1 MPNYQVITRER
12 HGAKRWLRYTG
23 YAFAM
28 HEAVLPL
35 ALAELAKAALSL
47 PIGFIAQGDGFV
59 PAAVMSL
66 QPEKNLFVAA
76 DGRWIHGY
84 IPAAVRGYPFRLAKA
99 TDGRQVLCID
109 EDSGLVID
117 GPDGESFFDD
127 EGKPVQALREIMDF
141 LEQTEQ
147 SRQAAA
153 RACAVLSKHH
163 LIQQWPIIV
172 HQTASGERKIDG
184 LFRIDEAALNQL
196 GADALLEVRN
206 AGGLHIAYCQ
216 LLSMQHLPA
225 LGELTAAHARAEAQ
239 AAAAQT
245 VTAAGELNLE
255 LFKKNDSISF
265 NGF

>member
-1 MPNYQVITRER
+1 MPNYQVISVATYTT
-12 HGAKRWLRYTG
+12 KRWLRYTG

-28 HEAVLPL
+28 RESVMPL
-35 ALAELAKAALSL
+35 ALGELAKAALSL

-76 DGRWIHGY
+76 DGRWIRGY
-84 IPAAVRGYPFRLAKA
+84 IPAAVRGYPFRLANT

-109 EDSGLVID
+109 EDSGLVNE
-117 GPDGESFFDD
+117 GQDGEAFFDD
-127 EGKPVQALREIMDF
+127 EGKPVQALREIVDF

-147 SRQAAA
+147 SRQVAA
-153 RACAVLSKHH
+153 RACAVLNKHH
-163 LIQQWPIIV
+163 LIQPWPII
-172 HQTASGERKIDG
+172 HQTASGEQKIDG

-196 GADALLEVRN
+196 AADALFEVRN

-216 LLSMQHLPA
+216 LLSMQHLAA

-239 AAAAQT
+239 AAAAQSLT
-245 VTAAGELNLE
+245 NAAELNLE
-255 LFKKNDSISF
+255 LLKKSDSISF
-265 NGF
+265 AGF

>member
-1 MPNYQVITRER
+1 MPNYQVITRES

-28 HEAVLPL
+28 REAVMPL

-59 PAAVMSL
+59 PVAVMSL
-66 QPEKNLFVAA
+66 QPEQNLFVAV

-84 IPAAVRGYPFRLAKA
+84 IPAAARGYPFRLAKA

-109 EDSGLVID
+109 EDSGLVND
-117 GPDGESFFDD
+117 GPDGEAFFDD

-147 SRQAAA
+147 SRQVAA
-153 RACAVLSKHH
+153 RACAVLNKHH
-163 LIQQWPIIV
+163 LIQHWPII

-196 GADALLEVRN
+196 DAEALLEVRN
-206 AGGLHIAYCQ
+206 AGGLLIAYCQ

-225 LGELTAAHARAEAQ
+225 LGELTAARSSGS
-239 AAAAQT
+239 T
-245 VTAAGELNLE
+245 
-255 LFKKNDSISF
+255 
-265 NGF
+265 

>member
-1 MPNYQVITRER
+1 MPNYQVISAATY
-12 HGAKRWLRYTG
+12 GAKRWLRYTG

-28 HEAVLPL
+28 RESVFPL
-35 ALAELAKAALSL
+35 ALAELAKAAMSL
-47 PIGFIAQGDGFV
+47 PIGFIAQSDSFV

-66 QPEKNLFVAA
+66 QPEKNLFIAA

-84 IPAAVRGYPFRLAKA
+84 IPAAVRGYPFRLANT

-109 EDSGLVID
+109 EDSGLVNN
-117 GPDGESFFDD
+117 GPDGEAFFDD
-127 EGKPVQALREIMDF
+127 DGKLVQALRDIMDF
-141 LEQTEQ
+141 LVQTEQ
-147 SRQAAA
+147 SRQVVA
-153 RACAVLSKHH
+153 RACAILHKHH
-163 LIQQWPIIV
+163 LIQHWPII

-196 GADALLEVRN
+196 AADALFEVRN

-225 LGELTAAHARAEAQ
+225 LGELTAAHAKTE
-239 AAAAQT
+239 AAQIVT
-245 VTAAGELNLE
+245 VSGELNLE

>member
-28 HEAVLPL
+28 REAVMPL

-99 TDGRQVLCID
+99 SDGRQVLCID
-109 EDSGLVID
+109 EDSGLVND

-147 SRQAAA
+147 SRQVAA

-163 LIQQWPIIV
+163 LIQQWPII

-184 LFRIDEAALNQL
+184 LFRIDED
-196 GADALLEVRN
+196 GAK
-206 AGGLHIAYCQ
+206 
-216 LLSMQHLPA
+216 PA
-225 LGELTAAHARAEAQ
+225 CRRRL
-239 AAAAQT
+239 
-245 VTAAGELNLE
+245 V
-255 LFKKNDSISF
+255 
-265 NGF
+265 

>member
-1 MPNYQVITRER
+1 MPNYQVISRER
-12 HGAKRWLRYTG
+12 HGTKRWLRYTG

-28 HEAVLPL
+28 RDAVMPL
-35 ALAELAKAALSL
+35 ALAELAKASLSL

-66 QPEKNLFVAA
+66 QPERNLFVAA

-84 IPAAVRGYPFRLAKA
+84 IPAAVRGYPFCLAKA
-99 TDGRQVLCID
+99 SDGREVLCID

-117 GPDGESFFDD
+117 GPEGEAFFDD

-141 LEQTEQ
+141 LEQIEQ
-147 SRQAAA
+147 SRQIAA

-163 LIQQWPIIV
+163 LIQQWPII

-184 LFRIDEAALNQL
+184 LFRVDEAALNQL
-196 GADALLEVRN
+196 AADALVEVRN
-206 AGGLHIAYCQ
+206 AGGLHIAFCQ
-216 LLSMQHLPA
+216 LLSMQHLPT
-225 LGELTAAHARAEAQ
+225 LGELTAAHAKAEAQ
-239 AAAAQT
+239 AAAARI
-245 VTAAGELNLE
+245 VTGSGELNLD

>member
-28 HEAVLPL
+28 REAVMPL

-47 PIGFIAQGDGFV
+47 PIGFVAQGDGFV
-59 PAAVMSL
+59 PVAVMSL

-99 TDGRQVLCID
+99 SDGRQVLCID
-109 EDSGLVID
+109 EDSGLVND

-141 LEQTEQ
+141 LDQTEQ
-147 SRQAAA
+147 SRQVAA
-153 RACAVLSKHH
+153 RACAVLSRHH
-163 LIQQWPIIV
+163 LIQQWPIIRK
-172 HQTASGERKIDG
+172 TASGERKLDG
-184 LFRIDEAALNQL
+184 LFRIDEAALNL
-196 GADALLEVRN
+196 LAADALFEVRN

-225 LGELTAAHARAEAQ
+225 LGELTAAHAKAEAQ
-239 AAAAQT
+239 AAAAQIVT
-245 VTAAGELNLE
+245 VPSELNLE
-255 LFKKNDSISF
+255 LFKKKDSISF